1 MPVSAAAGAMEKA
14 LAGMLKQMRQ
24 HAKPPPRPAPSTSS
38 PRVEQ
43 VSSRDLL
50 REVARRQAGRL
61 RRVSR

>member
-14 LAGMLKQMRQ
+14 FAGMLKQMRQ
-24 HAKPPPRPAPSTSS
+24 HAKPPPRPAPPPSS
-38 PRVEQ
+38 PSVEQ

-61 RRVSR
+61 RRVGR